1 MERSPTDN
9 HGIRIAGVQ
18 FRRFEGA
25 DDFSHMVAIMDACN
39 RVDRAEYN
47 ESVEDVAHVFA
58 HLTNCDPSTD
68 MLFAHVGD
76 VPIAWSRVFWKDEF
90 RGPRLYCGLGFVTPP
105 FRRKGLG
112 SYLLRWC
119 EDRLRTISVTH
130 PPELRKTFHV
140 WTTDAVPGE
149 MKLFEVSGYSV
160 ARTMV
165 AMSRPTTQPSPVSSL
180 PKDLEVR
187 PAHPNHYRAIWDA
200 WEEAYRDHWGYSPR
214 AEVDFIAWQKSRLF
228 QPDLWKVAWD
238 GQDVAG
244 LVLNCIDER
253 RNQWLGIH
261 RGYTQY
267 VFVRRPWRRK
277 GLARALLT
285 ESIRMFAS
293 LGMTETYIAVD
304 TESPSGADVLYS
316 SLGYRPYRKHLI
328 YRKPLLNRAMSRE

>member
-1 MERSPTDN
+1 MGHGSAAN
-9 HGIRIAGVQ
+9 HEIRIEGVQ
-18 FRRFEGA
+18 FRFFRGE
-25 DDFSHMVAIMDACN
+25 DDFAPMVAIMNACN

-47 ESVEDVAHVFA
+47 ESVEDVARVFA
-58 HLTNCDPSTD
+58 HLKNCDPSTD

-76 VPIAWSRVFWKDEF
+76 APIAWSRVFWKDEF
-90 RGPRLYCGLGFVTPP
+90 RGPRLYCSLGFVAPQ

-112 SYLLRWC
+112 SYLLQWS
-119 EDRLRTISVTH
+119 EERLRTISVSH
-130 PPELRKTFHV
+130 PPEIQKMFHV

-149 MKLFEVSGYSV
+149 IRLFEVSGYSV

-165 AMSRPTTQPSPVSSL
+165 AMVRPATEPL
-180 PKDLEVR
+180 PTCDLPTGLEVR
-187 PAHPNHYRAIWDA
+187 PAHTGHYRAIWDA
-200 WEEAYRDHWGYSPR
+200 WEEAYRDHWGYTPR
-214 AEVDFIAWQKSRLF
+214 SETDFIAWQKSRLF

-238 GQDVAG
+238 GRDVAG

-253 RNQWLGIH
+253 RNQWLDVD
-261 RGYTQY
+261 RGYTHH

-285 ESIRMFAS
+285 ESIRMFAG
-293 LGMTETYIAVD
+293 LGMTETYIGVD

-328 YRKPLLNRAMSRE
+328 YRKTLELPAKPRK